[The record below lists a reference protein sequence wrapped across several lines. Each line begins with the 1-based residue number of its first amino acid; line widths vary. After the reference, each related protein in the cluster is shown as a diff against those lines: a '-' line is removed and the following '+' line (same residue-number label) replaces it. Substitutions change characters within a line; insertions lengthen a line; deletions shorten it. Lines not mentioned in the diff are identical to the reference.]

1 MANPEP
7 PTHADVDTTCGDCAE
22 GRCHGGSGPCGCA
35 RHDASTRPVPVF
47 VPRVF
52 ISPYGSV
59 AVEEEPRGED
69 KYRIVRVGRDVLSV
83 TMCDQRA
90 QVVMPGEWL
99 HRLHFQEMVR
109 RGY

>member
-1 MANPEP
+1 M
-7 PTHADVDTTCGDCAE
+7 
-22 GRCHGGSGPCGCA
+22 
-35 RHDASTRPVPVF
+35 TRPEPVF

-69 KYRIVRVGRDVLSV
+69 KYRVVRVGPDVLSV
-83 TMCDQRA
+83 TMCGPRA
-90 QVVMPGEWL
+90 QVVMPGELL
-99 HRLHFQEMVR
+99 HRLHFREMVP